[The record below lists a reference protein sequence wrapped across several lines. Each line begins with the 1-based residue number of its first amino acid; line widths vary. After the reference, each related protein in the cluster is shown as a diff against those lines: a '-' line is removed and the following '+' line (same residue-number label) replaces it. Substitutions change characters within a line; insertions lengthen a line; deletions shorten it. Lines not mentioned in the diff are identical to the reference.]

1 MLTLI
6 MGEKPY
12 SSPNNLRSFSVD
24 PNGNALTTYGD
35 TATLDAFGRLRISNP
50 VTLFDSQQQYN
61 DNPLTWG
68 TTLTG
73 SGTSTHLPNESSVR
87 MRCTTA
93 SGDKVVR
100 QTHKYFRYQSGK
112 SLLLIMTGVMGALKT
127 NTRQRIG
134 YFDANNG
141 IFFEQDGTN
150 LKVVR
155 RTFTSGAA
163 VDNAVNQSSWNIDKM
178 DGTGI
183 SGITLDMSKSQIF
196 LIDIEW
202 LGVGRVRMGV
212 VIDGKI
218 YYCHQFLNANN
229 LSLVYMTTANLP
241 LRYELENTGTSV
253 STTDLIQIC
262 QTVISEGGFEL
273 TRGIH
278 HSANS
283 GTTSIAVTTRR
294 AVLTIRPK
302 ATFNSISNRGLIVPE
317 DINTLVT
324 TNNALIEI
332 VYNGTL
338 GGTPSWTSAGS
349 NSIVEY
355 DVAGTTVTGG
365 EIISSYYIAAGSGN
379 NANVLKSGLA
389 VSVVTALALNFDG
402 TTQDTFSVVVTSMSG
417 TANITTSVDWFEIY

>member
-1 MLTLI
+1 MPTLI

>member
-241 LRYELENTGTSV
+241 LRYELENTGASA

-278 HSANS
+278 HSANN

-302 ATFNSISNRGLIVPE
+302 ATFNDIANRGLIVPE